1 MSGGLHGTV
10 RGKRTLVDR
19 RGVDELG
26 VSALKPI
33 GDIVVLKS
41 VGKRWRLLVVCVG
54 GVDGVGGLQVPVL
67 FIKRSRLWEEAG
79 PLFA

>member
-41 VGKRWRLLVVCVG
+41 VGER
-54 GVDGVGGLQVPVL
+54 
-67 FIKRSRLWEEAG
+67 
-79 PLFA
+79 